1 MCPAFVGG
9 KFGERGK
16 SLATS
21 SVLKLRASKKP
32 PSFPPAKVVSLFCGA
47 GGLDAGFRESGF
59 HIELA
64 LDSSTAA
71 IKTHQ
76 RNFPGTRS
84 ICVDLKEIRGQ
95 GVCDLLSETLP
106 PGSRIAVIGGPP
118 CQGFSR
124 ANASSRSDDPRNG
137 LVSLYLE
144 IVSALASSY
153 ELEFVVFE
161 NVLGIKDEKHSETFA
176 SLLSGLRSLQ
186 LSVAD
191 EEYCALDFGVPQVRR
206 RVIII
211 GIRSDRGYD
220 TISVRQR
227 QGKKSVR
234 AAIGHLGAPT
244 YFRRDLQAGDIPTHP
259 NHWTMTPRSARF
271 TTPISKWKQTRS
283 FKRTFWSKPSPT
295 IAFGHREIHI
305 HPSCKRRLS
314 IYEAMLLQGFSS
326 KFVLEGNLSEQ
337 VEQVSNAVPPPLAKS
352 IASAIGRA
360 TAKYCP
366 TASQRSG

>member
-1 MCPAFVGG
+1 
-9 KFGERGK
+9 
-16 SLATS
+16 LATS
-21 SVLKLRASKKP
+21 GVLQSRASKKSRSSP
-32 PSFPPAKVVSLFCGA
+32 PPKVVSLFCGA

-64 LDSSTAA
+64 LDSSAAA

-84 ICVDLKEIRGQ
+84 VCADLKEIRGQ
-95 GVCDLLSETLP
+95 GVCELLSETLP
-106 PGSRIAVIGGPP
+106 AGSRIGVIGGPP

-124 ANASSRSDDPRNG
+124 ANASSRSDDPRNA
-137 LVSLYLE
+137 LVPLYLE
-144 IVSALASSY
+144 IVSALASVY
-153 ELEFVVFE
+153 QVEFVVFE
-161 NVLGIKDEKHSETFA
+161 NVRGIKDDKHSATLA

-186 LSVAD
+186 LSVTD

-220 TISVRQR
+220 TIRVRQR

-234 AAIGHLGAPT
+234 AAIGHLGSPA
-244 YFRRDLQAGDIPTHP
+244 YFRRDLKAVDIPVHP

-271 TTPISKWKQTRS
+271 STPASKWKQTRS

-305 HPSCKRRLS
+305 HPGCKRRLS
-314 IYEAMLLQGFSS
+314 IFEAMLLQGFSS

-337 VEQVSNAVPPPLAKS
+337 VEQISNAVPPPLAKC
-352 IASAIGRA
+352 IAAAIGRA
-360 TAKYCP
+360 TAKCFH
-366 TASQRSG
+366 TVSQRSD